1 MQVSLTLILKHQQI
15 FCHRSGPGKVLIKS
29 VNIKTASCDN
39 CVGTS
44 EGVRLNLTG
53 EVVGEFLDGVP
64 CTTNVLNK
72 KELNTFRDGLVS
84 SFDGQLDE
92 DTEDE
97 YEMKQMGACFK
108 VNQFEHN
115 QTLILFLLGS
125 TECPNHGRK
134 IRMGW

>member
-1 MQVSLTLILKHQQI
+1 M
-15 FCHRSGPGKVLIKS
+15 
-29 VNIKTASCDN
+29 
-39 CVGTS
+39 GTS

-72 KELNTFRDGLVS
+72 KELNTFRDGLIS

-108 VNQFEHN
+108 VNQIEHN

-125 TECPNHGRK
+125 IECPNYGRK

>member
-1 MQVSLTLILKHQQI
+1 M
-15 FCHRSGPGKVLIKS
+15 
-29 VNIKTASCDN
+29 
-39 CVGTS
+39 GTS

-108 VNQFEHN
+108 VN
-115 QTLILFLLGS
+115 
-125 TECPNHGRK
+125 
-134 IRMGW
+134 